1 MKVFVIVSPQGMEY
15 IGMHESPDDAWRIHL
30 GWPTAGEVKQRM
42 RDGWYCAEA
51 LVTWRKPGGGS
62 KRDD

>member
-1 MKVFVIVSPQGMEY
+1 MKVFVIVSPQGLEY

-42 RDGWYCAEA
+42 REGWYCAEA
-51 LVTWRKPGGGS
+51 EVSWRKPGGS
-62 KRDD
+62 TERDD